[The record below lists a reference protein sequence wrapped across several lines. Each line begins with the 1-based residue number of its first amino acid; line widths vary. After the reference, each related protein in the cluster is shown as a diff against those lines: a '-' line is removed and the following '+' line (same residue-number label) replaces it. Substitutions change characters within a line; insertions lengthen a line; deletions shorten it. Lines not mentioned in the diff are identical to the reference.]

1 MERIFTSLLLLTV
14 LMVLDGGAA
23 VPIPDKEAITLILE
37 ALLQEANAEPAHQD
51 VQKVNTIAQQFPMES
66 QQWPMESQQ
75 WPMESQKF
83 PMESQQFP
91 MESQQFPMKYK
102 DDEQIVNEE
111 EQNMGNI
118 NSEIKKYLQ
127 RFMQQQQQ
135 KSNQEAR
142 AQEKYN
148 NHVRAQNLGGAMGYE
163 RAKQYAAEA
172 EDENALDLARLQY
185 IIQRA
190 TNQGWVGGRPG
201 RLLNEFSEH

>member
-102 DDEQIVNEE
+102 DDKQIVNEE
-111 EQNMGNI
+111 EQNMGTI

-135 KSNQEAR
+135 KSNHEAR
-142 AQEKYN
+142 AQEKYS

-163 RAKQYAAEA
+163 RAKQYTVEA
-172 EDENALDLARLQY
+172 EDENALNLARLQY
-185 IIQRA
+185 FIQRA
-190 TNQGWVGGRPG
+190 TNQGRGRGGEG
-201 RLLNEFSEH
+201 LG